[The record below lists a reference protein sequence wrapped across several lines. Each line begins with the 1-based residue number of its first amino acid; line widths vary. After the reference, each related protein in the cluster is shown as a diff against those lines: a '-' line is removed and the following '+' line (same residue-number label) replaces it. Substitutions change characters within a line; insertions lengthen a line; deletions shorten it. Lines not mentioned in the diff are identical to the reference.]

1 MNEFIEKNRRLLKIY
16 CVAAR
21 IIGWLILILGGIG
34 ILTLLVEQWRVGWEQ
49 GVVIKGALGVFQRS
63 WFPLMSYGLVALG
76 VSQFIR
82 YLFDRNYQQGWIL
95 RYADKILYVFA
106 LFAIWRAVGAIWIF
120 ISNYD
125 NAARMYLRLDISP
138 PYTWLLLVLPVLLLC
153 SAKLL
158 AIIGLA
164 QALRRIMPIIEESKT
179 LV

>member
-1 MNEFIEKNRRLLKIY
+1 MNEFIEKNKGLLKFY
-16 CVAAR
+16 CLAAR

-34 ILTLLVEQWRVGWEQ
+34 ILTLLVEQWRVGWEH
-49 GVVIKGALGVFQRS
+49 GVVIKGTLGIFQRS
-63 WFPLMSYGLVALG
+63 WFPLMSYGLAALG
-76 VSQFIR
+76 VAQFIR
-82 YLFDRNYQQGWIL
+82 YLFDRNYQPGWIL

-106 LFAIWRAVGAIWIF
+106 FFAIWRAVGMIWIF
-120 ISNYD
+120 VSNYD
-125 NAARMYLRLDISP
+125 NAARMYSRLDISP

-164 QALRRIMPIIEESKT
+164 QALRRIMPVIEESKT

>member
-1 MNEFIEKNRRLLKIY
+1 MNEFIEKNRRLLRIY

-21 IIGWLILILGGIG
+21 IIGWLILILGGIA

-49 GVVIKGALGVFQRS
+49 GVVIEGALGIFQRS

-82 YLFDRNYQQGWIL
+82 YVFDRNYQQGWIL
-95 RYADKILYVFA
+95 RYADKVLYVFA
-106 LFAIWRAVGAIWIF
+106 LFAIWKAIGAIWIF

-125 NAARMYLRLDISP
+125 HAARMYLRLDISP

-164 QALRRIMPIIEESKT
+164 QALRWIMPIIEESKT

>member
-34 ILTLLVEQWRVGWEQ
+34 ILTLLVKQWQVGWSH
-49 GVVIKGALGVFQRS
+49 GVAIEGSLGIFQRS
-63 WFPLMSYGLVALG
+63 WFALMSYGLAALG
-76 VSQFIR
+76 VAQFIR
-82 YLFDRNYQQGWIL
+82 YLFDRNYQPGWIL

-106 LFAIWRAVGAIWIF
+106 FFAIWKAVGAIWIF

-125 NAARMYLRLDISP
+125 NATRTNLHSDISP
-138 PYTWLLLVLPVLLLC
+138 PYTWLLLVLSVVLLC

-164 QALRRIMPIIEESKT
+164 QALRRLMPVIEESKT